1 MGIYIDL
8 DFYEID
14 ATNVKTITGI
24 LGLDNNTMI
33 FVTPERTAINTVI
46 NIPDPK
52 IVARDM
58 RDAANISYY
67 DEEKGHIEMDE
78 LMCETLESLGYGEA
92 VKAFKNA
99 CKRYS

>member
-24 LGLDNNTMI
+24 LWLDSSAMI
-33 FVTPERTAINTVI
+33 FVTPERNATVI

-52 IVARDM
+52 KVARDM
-58 RDAANISYY
+58 RDAANVSNY
-67 DEEKGHIEMDE
+67 DEENGHIEMDE
-78 LMCETLESLGYGEA
+78 LMCETLKSLGYGEA
-92 VKAFKNA
+92 VKIFQNT